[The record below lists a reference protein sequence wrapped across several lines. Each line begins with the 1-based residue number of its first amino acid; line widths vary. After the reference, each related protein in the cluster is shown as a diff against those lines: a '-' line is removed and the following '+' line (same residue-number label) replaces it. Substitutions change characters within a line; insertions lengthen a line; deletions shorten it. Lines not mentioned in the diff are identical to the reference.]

1 MGKKF
6 LNPEITGILHKRG
19 DATSCLRYTKDTE
32 FKMAPSSLII
42 CKLKSEGEGL
52 QVIYVDMRASNNQ
65 GGMKKAFSFDGE

>member
-1 MGKKF
+1 
-6 LNPEITGILHKRG
+6 
-19 DATSCLRYTKDTE
+19 
-32 FKMAPSSLII
+32 MAPSSLIV